1 MSLDMNYQPKALVD
15 TATLTEDEWL
25 AWRKKG
31 IGGSDVAAALNLS
44 PYRTARELYY
54 DKIGVEPVIA
64 PADKSITFAIGASA
78 GRYRSAGVFQA
89 NWAHG
94 ISGSD
99 HVSASTV
106 PIHAR

>member
-1 MSLDMNYQPKALVD
+1 MSLDLNYQPKALVD

-54 DKIGVEPVIA
+54 DKIGVEPVICV
-64 PADKSITFAIGASA
+64 ITATVA
-78 GRYRSAGVFQA
+78 V
-89 NWAHG
+89 
-94 ISGSD
+94 
-99 HVSASTV
+99 VSAV
-106 PIHAR
+106 PTIMAIMPGESQAS